1 MTYLC
6 RSVNMLSTD
15 RLVDEDTRGEYAA
28 AGKTN
33 RVQNVE
39 TPGGCPVGNL
49 RNGRLPR
56 REHAEPRLSLAVKSA
71 FGQSSCNHFPLHRS
85 DTCTHASRR
94 TASGW
99 RSRSVLPPATRICG
113 CTISSAIHSRS

>member
-15 RLVDEDTRGEYAA
+15 RLVYEDTRGEYAA

-39 TPGGCPVGNL
+39 TPGAGFQPAADFQSACWGAENSCARSRVRCFGCGAGNL
-49 RNGRLPR
+49 FAAGRLKIGR
-56 REHAEPRLSLAVKSA
+56 RLKTVK
-71 FGQSSCNHFPLHRS
+71 N
-85 DTCTHASRR
+85 
-94 TASGW
+94 
-99 RSRSVLPPATRICG
+99 LPYIG
-113 CTISSAIHSRS
+113 